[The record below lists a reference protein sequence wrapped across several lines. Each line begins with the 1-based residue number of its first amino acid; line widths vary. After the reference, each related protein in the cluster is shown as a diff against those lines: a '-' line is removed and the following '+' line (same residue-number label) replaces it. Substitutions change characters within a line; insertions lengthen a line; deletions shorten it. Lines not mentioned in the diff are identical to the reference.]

1 VATQYIRPAGA
12 VPTIVLVRGGT
23 RNYLASNNIV
33 SNVPARVVL
42 DASTTKTKVI
52 YSAEDSQIQS
62 FTTDYVKVPT
72 P

>member
-1 VATQYIRPAGA
+1 MATQYIRPAGA

-23 RNYLASNNIV
+23 RNYLASNIV

>member
-1 VATQYIRPAGA
+1 M
-12 VPTIVLVRGGT
+12 LVRGGT

-33 SNVPARVVL
+33 SNVPARVVI
-42 DASTTKTKVI
+42 DASTAKTKMI

-62 FTTDYVKVPT
+62 FTTDYIKVPT